1 MTDVNEPVEN
11 AIIWILQK
19 VGLNLGTGHPQRVEQ
34 KAEELRQ
41 YAETLRREYDGL
53 NRDLAGLGDSFSG
66 RAADAHAEA
75 WAKHMMLAG
84 QVADGADGMAKTL
97 DQHADESTRIIRTII
112 GIALELLEMWLLC
125 VALSWITGFL
135 SDLIFF
141 SRAGRLIAELYKL
154 FTRLGELIRTTTEAM
169 KQWGTFAGKIGEY
182 TRVLL
187 VEYVP
192 DGIKEYPINL
202 AATAVPA
209 KLSGRNLDV
218 GSLLL
223 PMIPAIVQYGAL
235 NLGME
240 ILENETKVVGGLKRF
255 IEGKKEEPS
264 APELPMPDAGKP
276 LPQAIAESPSLSSE
290 LRNLLEREFPHD
302 RPAQQAGD
310 AARAERGTSMESAER
325 PETVHPL
332 PAEYELPMPEFSRP
346 LAEEMAEDVTL
357 SPELRSLLEREFNL
371 KAQREKK
378 GSETEPATEEVVFT
392 PKTNRELL
400 YAFLK
405 ETLVN
410 GTQNILL
417 GAEQGQHDN
426 WLSNAAIGAPLGGL
440 RKVALEKY
448 LKPAAYQGKPAEA
461 PLGQRIVPE
470 MTMRTLA
477 YGLRNTVREAVEDA
491 ANGDPVTT
499 QLTQDTAS

>member
-11 AIIWILQK
+11 AVIWILQK
-19 VGLNLGTGHPQRVEQ
+19 VGFDLGTGHPERLRQ
-34 KAEELRQ
+34 KAEELRE
-41 YAETLRREYDGL
+41 YAEKVRAEYHGM
-53 NRDLAGLGDSFSG
+53 NRDLLGLTDSFSG
-66 RAADAHAEA
+66 YAADAHAEA
-75 WAKHMMLAG
+75 WAKQMVLAG
-84 QVADGADGMAKTL
+84 ELADGADGIAKTL
-97 DQHADESTRIIRTII
+97 DEHAEESTRVIRTIV

-135 SDLIFF
+135 SDLLFF
-141 SRAGRLIAELYKL
+141 SRAGRLVAELYQL

-209 KLSGRNLDV
+209 KLSGRNLDL

-240 ILENETKVVGGLKRF
+240 ILENETKAVGGLKRF
-255 IEGKKEEPS
+255 ITGKKEEPA

-276 LPQAIAESPSLSSE
+276 LPEAIAESSSLSSE
-290 LRNLLEREFPHD
+290 LRSLLEREFNLD
-302 RPAQQAGD
+302 GRPQQAAD
-310 AARAERGTSMESAER
+310 AARPEPRALSDSAGN
-325 PETVHPL
+325 HSL

-346 LAEEMAEDVTL
+346 FAEEMADDVAL

-371 KAQREKK
+371 DGK
-378 GSETEPATEEVVFT
+378 SETTVSETGSAAGEVVFT

-410 GTQNILL
+410 GTQNVLL
-417 GAEQGQHDN
+417 GVEQGQHGN

-440 RKVALEKY
+440 RKVTLEKY
-448 LKPAAYQGKPAEA
+448 LKPIAYQGKPSQA
-461 PLGQRIVPE
+461 PLAQRIVPE

-477 YGLRNTVREAVEDA
+477 YALRNTVRDAARDA

-499 QLTQDTAS
+499 QLTQNAAS